1 MKILYLRGKFPYAKF
16 QPPILKTVDLLE
28 EHTEEKKYKIEDFSP
43 FLASDQKSKFMSQCK
58 LHVFSLIFRA
68 FLLLNWKNN
77 CGDFWKLDL
86 MLVGYLFT
94 FPC

>member
-28 EHTEEKKYKIEDFSP
+28 EHTEEDFSP

-68 FLLLNWKNN
+68 FLLLTGKIFLVI
-77 CGDFWKLDL
+77 FWKLDL

>member
-28 EHTEEKKYKIEDFSP
+28 EHTEEDFSP

-68 FLLLNWKNN
+68 SFLLLNWKNN
-77 CGDFWKLDL
+77 SGDFWKLDL